1 MDKTKRILFI
11 AHDSRIEGG
20 ANRSLITILSHFN
33 NLDNYSVLVL
43 VPNHEGE
50 LVDYLNSQ
58 KIEYIVGNYRWQLVS
73 NNNNKKLLKSC
84 KLLYLFVRD
93 FINGFCL
100 AKKIQKYN
108 VDLIYTNTRVI
119 YIGNIISLFL
129 KVPHIMHCREF
140 IDQVMHR
147 RSIVFSEW
155 FINRTTDIIICIS
168 KAMTKIYPKLEKN
181 KTYVIYNGIPYS
193 NTVPVF
199 NIANKDKIRLLL
211 AGRFSE
217 VKGQL
222 DAIKAISVLREK
234 YRMNADLY
242 LAGSSGETEFYNKMT
257 KFIEELSIK
266 EQIHILG
273 EVKDMKALRKEI
285 DVELVCSKFEAFG
298 RVTIEALDE
307 GKPVIAANAPA
318 TNEII
323 IDNYNGLL
331 YDSGDEEC
339 LADKIYLLLSDDS
352 LRRDL
357 ISNGLNAV
365 KTKFSDTIMLTQIEE
380 LIRDTI
386 NKGEIH
392 S

>member
-1 MDKTKRILFI
+1 MEKTKRILFI

-20 ANRSLITILSHFN
+20 ANRSLITILTYFN
-33 NLDNYSVLVL
+33 SRDDYSVLVM
-43 VPNHEGE
+43 VPNHTGDF
-50 LVDYLNSQ
+50 VDYLNLQ
-58 KIEYIVGNYRWQLVS
+58 KIEYIVGNYSWQLVS
-73 NNNNKKLLKSC
+73 NNNTKKVLKSC
-84 KLLYLFVRD
+84 KLIYLFAKD
-93 FINGFCL
+93 CINGFYL
-100 AKKIQKYN
+100 SNRIKKYK

-119 YIGNIISLFL
+119 YIGNFLSAFL

-147 RSIVFSEW
+147 RSIPFSEW
-155 FINRTTDIIICIS
+155 FINKTTDKIICIS
-168 KAMTKIYPKLEKN
+168 KVMKKVYPKLEDN
-181 KTYVIYNGIPYS
+181 KISVIYNGIPFS
-193 NTVPVF
+193 NTLPVF
-199 NIANKDKIRLLL
+199 DISNKEKIKLLL

-222 DAIKAISVLREK
+222 DAIKAVHVLRRK
-234 YRMNADLY
+234 YKVDADLF
-242 LAGSSGETEFYNKMT
+242 LAGSGGEADYNNQMK
-257 KFIEELSIK
+257 ELIDQLDIK
-266 EQIHILG
+266 DKIHIIG

-307 GKPVIAANAPA
+307 GKPVVAANAPA

-339 LADKIYLLLSDDS
+339 LADKIYLLLSNDS
-352 LRRDL
+352 LRKNL
-357 ISNGLNAV
+357 IKNGLNAV

-380 LIRDTI
+380 LIRNTI
-386 NKGEIH
+386 NEGEIH
-392 S
+392 I